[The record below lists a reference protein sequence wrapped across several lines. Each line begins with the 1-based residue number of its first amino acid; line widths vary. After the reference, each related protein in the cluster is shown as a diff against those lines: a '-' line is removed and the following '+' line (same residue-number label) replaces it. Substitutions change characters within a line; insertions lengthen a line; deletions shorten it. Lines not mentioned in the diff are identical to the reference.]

1 MVYCAGMRTIKTFA
15 EAEQAINDFVTPSN
29 IGENYT
35 LDRIKELLG
44 HLDNPQDK
52 FKTVHVAGTS
62 GKTSTCYF
70 IAKMLESG
78 GYKTGL
84 TISPHITEI
93 NERVQIGLK
102 PLPEKN
108 FCNELEKFLTILNKL
123 SIRPTYFELMV
134 AFAYWYFAKIEV
146 DYAVVETGLGGLLD
160 GTNTIL
166 RPDKICVITDIGLDH
181 TSILGNTLKLI
192 AQQKAGIIQEH
203 NHVFMYDQGAEVTE
217 QILAIAKEEHAVLH
231 LIQGSGKISTD
242 LPPYQERN
250 WNLAKQVCEFILKT
264 NGKDLNEEEWLG
276 TAKVIIPGRTETIT
290 YGDKTIILDGAHN
303 AQKMKTFIDS
313 FKQKFPGESPAAL
326 LAISDDKDLDA
337 IARELEGVAS
347 FIIVT
352 SFKSNQDLQKI
363 SIDPKKLAKYFT
375 VSKTVVEAD
384 AGKAL
389 ALLLKRPEKTLLIT
403 GSLYL
408 ISEARKALAK
418 IPKDT

>member
-1 MVYCAGMRTIKTFA
+1 MRTIKTFA
-15 EAEQAINDFVTPSN
+15 EAEQAINEFVTPSN
-29 IGENYT
+29 ISENYT

-70 IAKMLESG
+70 IASMLESG

-102 PLPEKN
+102 PLPEKD
-108 FCNELEKFLTILNKL
+108 FCVELETFLSILNKL
-123 SIRPTYFELMV
+123 SIKPTYFEFMI
-134 AFAYWYFAKIEV
+134 AFAYWYFDKTGV

-181 TSILGNTLKLI
+181 TNVLGNTLELI

-203 NHVFMYDQGAEVTE
+203 NHVFMYDQGAEITE
-217 QILAIAKEEHAVLH
+217 QILERAKDKHAVLH
-231 LIQGSGKISTD
+231 LVHDSNSSSAG
-242 LPPYQERN
+242 LPPYQDRN
-250 WNLAKQVCEFILKT
+250 WNLAKQACEFILKT
-264 NGKDLNEEEWLG
+264 DGRELTEDEWLD
-276 TAKVIIPGRTETIT
+276 TAEVSIPGRLETIT
-290 YGDKTIILDGAHN
+290 YRSKTIILDGAHN

-313 FKQKFPGESPAAL
+313 FKKKFPDESPAIL
-326 LAISDDKDLDA
+326 LAISDDKNLGA
-337 IARELEGVAS
+337 IAKELEGVAS

-352 SFKSNQDLQKI
+352 SFKSNQDLQKV
-363 SIDPKKLAKYFT
+363 SIDPKKLAEYFT
-375 VSKTVVEAD
+375 ESKTAVEAE
-384 AGKAL
+384 ANKAVR
-389 ALLLKRPEKTLLIT
+389 LLLERPEKTLLIT

-408 ISEARKALAK
+408 IGEARKALSE
-418 IPKDT
+418 ILNND

>member
-1 MVYCAGMRTIKTFA
+1 MRTIKTFA
-15 EAEQAINDFVTPSN
+15 EAEQAINDFVIPSN

-35 LDRIKELLG
+35 LDSIKELLG

-70 IAKMLESG
+70 IAKMLEMG

-102 PLPEKN
+102 PLPKKD
-108 FCNELEKFLTILNKL
+108 FCNELETFLSILNKL
-123 SIRPTYFELMV
+123 SIRPTYFEFMI
-134 AFAYWYFAKIEV
+134 AFAYWYFAKTGI
-146 DYAVVETGLGGLLD
+146 DYAVIETGLGGLLD
-160 GTNTIL
+160 GTNTII
-166 RPDKICVITDIGLDH
+166 RPDKVCVITDIGLDH
-181 TSILGNTLKLI
+181 TSVLGNTIKLI

-203 NHVFMYDQGAEVTE
+203 NHVFAYDQGVEIIE
-217 QILAIAKEEHAVLH
+217 EILARAKEKHAVLH

-250 WNLAKQVCEFILKT
+250 WNLAKQVCGFILKT
-264 NGKDLNEEEWLG
+264 NGKDLTEEEWLD
-276 TAKVIIPGRTETIT
+276 TARVIIPGRLEKIASA
-290 YGDKTIILDGAHN
+290 DKTIILDGAHN

-352 SFKSNQDLQKI
+352 SFKSNQDLQKV
-363 SIDPKKLAKYFT
+363 SVDPKKLAGHFT
-375 VSKTVVEAD
+375 GSKTAIEAN
-384 AGKAL
+384 AGEAL

-408 ISEARKALAK
+408 ISEARKTLGK
-418 IPKDT
+418 LLKNS